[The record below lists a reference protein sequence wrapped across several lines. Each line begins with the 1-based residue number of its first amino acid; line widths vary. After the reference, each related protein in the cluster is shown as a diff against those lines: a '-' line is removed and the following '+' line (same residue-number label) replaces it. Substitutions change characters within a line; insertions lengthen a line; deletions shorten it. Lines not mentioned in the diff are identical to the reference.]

1 MSSGAQRIVAEHVES
16 MPYQREALE
25 IMFLH
30 FKGYVEFFGIL
41 PSSPLHYLIRN
52 SSWTVP
58 LSYAVH
64 NEVSP

>member
-52 SSWTVP
+52 SS
-58 LSYAVH
+58 
-64 NEVSP
+64 